1 MYAPDVLLAI
11 VAGAVAGGGLLLL
24 VVALRG
30 LPPRRGPARGR
41 SREDLIR
48 TLTTRTAVAV
58 IVGFLVLIVTQWPIA
73 AAGTGALVLAWEGL
87 AGGAAE
93 ERRGMARL
101 EGLAGWTESLRDTIA
116 GAVGLEQA
124 IPASQRAAAPALQQP
139 LRDLVDRLH
148 TRVPMPEA
156 LRRFADDIDDPSAD
170 LVIAAL
176 ILNAKLRGPGLRDM
190 LSALAASAR
199 AELDMRRRVEADRRA
214 TRRSV
219 RIVVAV
225 SVGTALALAVFN
237 HSYVEP
243 YDDFLGQLVLCIVV
257 ALYGAAFLWLRRL
270 ARYELPG
277 RFLSEPRRTAEPG
290 VPGEVPST
298 VAGWQ
303 GSDGGRQGAQEPPL
317 RGRHTM
323 DAGGGGAA

>member
-1 MYAPDVLLAI
+1 MFPPDVLLAVI
-11 VAGAVAGGGLLLL
+11 AGAVVGGGVLLLAA
-24 VVALRG
+24 ALRG
-30 LPPRRGPARGR
+30 MPVRSRPARGR
-41 SREDLIR
+41 SREDIVK

-58 IVGFLVLIVTQWPIA
+58 IVGVAVLVVTRWPIA
-73 AAGTGALVLAWEGL
+73 AAGTAVLVLAWEGL

-93 ERRGMARL
+93 ERTGMARL
-101 EGLAGWTESLRDTIA
+101 EALAGWTESLRDTIA

-124 IPASQRAAAPALQQP
+124 IPASQRAAAPALRQP
-139 LRDLVDRLH
+139 LRALVDRLH

-156 LRRFADDIDDPSAD
+156 LRRFADDLDDPSAD

-190 LSALAASAR
+190 LGALADSAR
-199 AELDMRRRVEADRRA
+199 AELDMRRRVEADRRS

-219 RIVVAV
+219 RIVVGV

-243 YDDFLGQLVLCIVV
+243 YDDFLGQLVLCVVV

-270 ARYELPG
+270 SKYELPG
-277 RFLSEPRRTAEPG
+277 RFLSEPRKARPG

-303 GSDGGRQGAQEPPL
+303 GGGPS
-317 RGRHTM
+317 
-323 DAGGGGAA
+323 

>member
-30 LPPRRGPARGR
+30 LPPRTKPARGR
-41 SREDLIR
+41 SREDLVR
-48 TLTTRTAVAV
+48 TLTTRTALAV
-58 IVGFLVLIVTQWPIA
+58 ITGFLVLVLTRWPIA
-73 AAGTGALVLAWEGL
+73 AAGTGVLVLAWDGL

-190 LSALAASAR
+190 LSALATSAR

-243 YDDFLGQLVLCIVV
+243 YDDFLGQLVLCLVV

-270 ARYELPG
+270 SRYELPS

-303 GSDGGRQGAQEPPL
+303 NPAQNRGSQEPPL

-323 DAGGGGAA
+323 DAGGGGAQ

>member
-1 MYAPDVLLAI
+1 MYAADVLLAVI
-11 VAGAVAGGGLLLL
+11 AGAAAGGGIALL

-30 LPPRRGPARGR
+30 LPARARPARGR
-41 SREDLIR
+41 SREDLVR

-58 IVGFLVLIVTQWPIA
+58 IVGVAVLVMTRWPIA
-73 AAGTGALVLAWEGL
+73 AAGTGALVLAWNGL

-124 IPASQRAAAPALQQP
+124 IPASQRAAAPALQRP

-156 LRRFADDIDDPSAD
+156 LRRFADDLDDPSAD
-170 LVIAAL
+170 LVVAAL

-190 LSALAASAR
+190 LGALATSAR

-243 YDDFLGQLVLCIVV
+243 YDDFLGQLVLCVVV

-277 RFLSEPRRTAEPG
+277 RFLSEPRKPAEPG

-303 GSDGGRQGAQEPPL
+303 DPAAREQGPQELPL

-323 DAGGGGAA
+323 DAGGGGAS

>member
-1 MYAPDVLLAI
+1 MYTPDVLLAI
-11 VAGAVAGGGLLLL
+11 VAGAVAGAGLILL
-24 VVALRG
+24 VAALRG
-30 LPPRRGPARGR
+30 LPVGTMPGGRRLPRGR
-41 SREDLIR
+41 RREDLVR

-58 IVGFLVLIVTQWPIA
+58 VAGMAVLVVTQWPIA
-73 AAGTGALVLAWEGL
+73 AVGTGALVLAWNGL
-87 AGGAAE
+87 AGGASE

-101 EGLAGWTESLRDTIA
+101 EGLAAWTESLRDTIA

-139 LRDLVDRLH
+139 LRNLVDRLH

-156 LRRFADDIDDPSAD
+156 LRRFADDLDDPSAD

-176 ILNAKLRGPGLRDM
+176 ILNARLRGPGLRDM
-190 LSALAASAR
+190 LGALATSAR
-199 AELDMRRRVEADRRA
+199 AELDMRRRVEADRRS

-243 YDDFLGQLVLCIVV
+243 YDDFLGQLVLCVVV

-270 ARYELPG
+270 SKYELPG
-277 RFLSEPRRTAEPG
+277 RFLSEPRKPAEPG
-290 VPGEVPST
+290 VPDEVPST

-303 GSDGGRQGAQEPPL
+303 G
-317 RGRHTM
+317 
-323 DAGGGGAA
+323 GGGAP